1 MSRIEETKLP
11 GVGVRFDFVTQHGER
26 VGVVHHRGGRRE
38 IFVCPPDDPDTAWL
52 VLDLNDED
60 VHTLADVLGV
70 SPVIEE
76 ISQLQQVEGLAMDWL
91 PIEPKSAY
99 AGKTIG
105 DARIR
110 TRSGVSVVA
119 VIRGDDPFPAPGP
132 EFRFEAEDI
141 AVVVGTAQGIE
152 DVKIILTDG

>member
-11 GVGVRFDFVTQHGER
+11 GVGIRFDFITQHGQR

-38 IFVCPPDDPDTAWL
+38 IFICPAEDPDTAL
-52 VLDLNDED
+52 MVLDLNDDD

-91 PIEPKSAY
+91 PIEPGSAY

-110 TRSGVSVVA
+110 TRTGVSVVA

-132 EFRFEAEDI
+132 EFRFEGDDI
-141 AVVVGTAQGIE
+141 AVVVGTAHGIE
-152 DVKIILTDG
+152 GVKTIFSDG